1 MSSSSY
7 SSSAWPVAAARS
19 PREESI
25 SNVKEKKNTE
35 EAADE
40 FIPTLGGDLKMQ
52 RLKLLAD
59 ASRSAPAVDELKQK
73 TSSSKIR
80 SSSQHNLSTI
90 PISETTKEVD
100 KSAADFISKF
110 RKELAIERL
119 DSFDRYKQML
129 DRGV

>member
-59 ASRSAPAVDELKQK
+59 ASAPAVDELKQK

-90 PISETTKEVD
+90 PNSETIKEVD

>member
-52 RLKLLAD
+52 RLKLLGD
-59 ASRSAPAVDELKQK
+59 ASAPAVDELKQK

-90 PISETTKEVD
+90 PISETIKEVD

-110 RKELAIERL
+110 RKDLAIERL

-129 DRGV
+129 NRGV

>member
-59 ASRSAPAVDELKQK
+59 ASAPAVDELKQK

-90 PISETTKEVD
+90 PISETIKEVD

-110 RKELAIERL
+110 RKDLAIERL

-129 DRGV
+129 NRGV

>member
-25 SNVKEKKNTE
+25 SNVKEKRNTE

-59 ASRSAPAVDELKQK
+59 ASAPAVDELKQK

-90 PISETTKEVD
+90 PNSETIKEVD

>member
-59 ASRSAPAVDELKQK
+59 ASAPAVDELKQK

>member
-59 ASRSAPAVDELKQK
+59 ASAPAVDELKQK

-129 DRGV
+129 NRGV

>member
-19 PREESI
+19 PREETI
-25 SNVKEKKNTE
+25 SNVKEKRNTE

-40 FIPTLGGDLKMQ
+40 FIPTFGGDLKMQ

-59 ASRSAPAVDELKQK
+59 ASAPAVDELKQK
-73 TSSSKIR
+73 TSSSKIS

-90 PISETTKEVD
+90 PNFETIKEVD

-110 RKELAIERL
+110 RKDLAIERL

>member
-59 ASRSAPAVDELKQK
+59 ASAPAVDELKQK

-90 PISETTKEVD
+90 PISETIKEVD

>member
-40 FIPTLGGDLKMQ
+40 FIPTLRGDLKMQ

-59 ASRSAPAVDELKQK
+59 ASAPAVDELKQK

>member
-35 EAADE
+35 EAADK

-52 RLKLLAD
+52 RLKRLAD
-59 ASRSAPAVDELKQK
+59 ASAPAVDELKQK

-90 PISETTKEVD
+90 PNSETIKEVD

-110 RKELAIERL
+110 RKDLAIERL

-129 DRGV
+129 DRGA

>member
-52 RLKLLAD
+52 RLKLLGD
-59 ASRSAPAVDELKQK
+59 ASAPAVDELKQK

-90 PISETTKEVD
+90 PNSETIKEVD

-110 RKELAIERL
+110 RKDLAIERL

-129 DRGV
+129 NRGV

>member
-40 FIPTLGGDLKMQ
+40 FIPTLRGDLKMQ

-59 ASRSAPAVDELKQK
+59 ASAPAVDELKQK

-90 PISETTKEVD
+90 PISETIKEVD

>member
-59 ASRSAPAVDELKQK
+59 ASAPAVDELKQK

-90 PISETTKEVD
+90 PNSETIKEVD

-110 RKELAIERL
+110 RKDLAIERL

-129 DRGV
+129 DRGA

>member
-25 SNVKEKKNTE
+25 SNVKEKRNTE

-59 ASRSAPAVDELKQK
+59 ASAPAVDELKQK

-90 PISETTKEVD
+90 PNSETIKEVD

-110 RKELAIERL
+110 RKDLAIERL

>member
-25 SNVKEKKNTE
+25 SNVKEKKNTV

-52 RLKLLAD
+52 RLKLLGD
-59 ASRSAPAVDELKQK
+59 ASAPAVDELKQK

-90 PISETTKEVD
+90 PNSETIKEVD

-110 RKELAIERL
+110 RKDLAIERL

-129 DRGV
+129 NRGV

>member
-25 SNVKEKKNTE
+25 SNVKEKKNTV

-52 RLKLLAD
+52 RLKLLGD
-59 ASRSAPAVDELKQK
+59 ASAPAVDELKQK

-90 PISETTKEVD
+90 PISETIKEVD

-110 RKELAIERL
+110 RKDLAIERL

-129 DRGV
+129 NRGV

>member
-35 EAADE
+35 EAADK

-59 ASRSAPAVDELKQK
+59 ASAPAVDELKQK

-90 PISETTKEVD
+90 PNSETIKEVD

-110 RKELAIERL
+110 RKDLAIERL

-129 DRGV
+129 DRGA

>member
-59 ASRSAPAVDELKQK
+59 ASAPAVDELKQK

-90 PISETTKEVD
+90 PNSETIKEVD

-110 RKELAIERL
+110 RKDLAIERL

-129 DRGV
+129 NRGV

>member
-35 EAADE
+35 EAADG

-59 ASRSAPAVDELKQK
+59 ASAPAVDELKQK

-90 PISETTKEVD
+90 PNSETIKEVD

-110 RKELAIERL
+110 RKDLAIERL

-129 DRGV
+129 NRGV